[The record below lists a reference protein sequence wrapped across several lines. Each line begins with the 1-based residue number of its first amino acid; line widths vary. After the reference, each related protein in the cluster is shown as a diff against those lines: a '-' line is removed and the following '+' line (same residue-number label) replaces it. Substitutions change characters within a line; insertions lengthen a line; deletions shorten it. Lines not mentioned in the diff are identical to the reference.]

1 MISGEARPLNYYG
14 LVRSTKQLLGM
25 IFKPLGHAFVPLM
38 LVDITITVT
47 VQLEEAR
54 LVLEDAGTMLDM
66 TTLGWARLYAAA
78 FFSVQSVVDY
88 YGSLGNYNLLL
99 ENVLNLMY
107 SALEMLIAKAVV
119 AFPPM
124 VTVKNKLDL
133 HRAADYDNNYTE
145 SSKRT
150 RLV

>member
-1 MISGEARPLNYYG
+1 
-14 LVRSTKQLLGM
+14 
-25 IFKPLGHAFVPLM
+25 M

-66 TTLGWARLYAAA
+66 TTLGWARLHAAA